1 MTQEKIYKTWK
12 PEERIFAKD
21 VLLFA
26 NPENKQIELWVCGK
40 NGYCKIESA
49 NAICEISDKLPQNLT
64 FLNRNLE
71 QELYNNKAFKNYK
84 GYYTTKTPDMMHL
97 ISKIRHLEFVVTA
110 QNLNQENFGQFL
122 KYMKTKWAPY
132 KTHFFALGKRDV
144 SLSLAKM
151 DKGVHELTKNMFFDC
166 IACLQYHHS
175 QMQELKYHETHHY
188 MTRKRSWDFFKNRI
202 PRIQNRNR
210 FFTYYE
216 LLLYKELLNMNY
228 SNRLHRLFS
237 YKDKLQAKIKD
248 KKVLK
253 ELKKKQEI
261 EKENSKELYK
271 F

>member
-1 MTQEKIYKTWK
+1 MTQEKIWQPKDIIY
-12 PEERIFAKD
+12 AKD
-21 VLLFA
+21 VLMFL
-26 NPENKQIELWVCGK
+26 NPTTKEIELWVCGK
-40 NGYCKIESA
+40 HGFCKIESLDA
-49 NAICEISDKLPQNLT
+49 HCPVATKLPENLH
-64 FLNRNLE
+64 FLERNLE
-71 QELYNNKAFKNYK
+71 QELYDKKAFKNYK
-84 GYYTTKTPDMMHL
+84 GYYTTKNPDMMYL
-97 ISKIRHLEFVVTA
+97 ISKIRHLEFVLTA
-110 QNLNQENFGQFL
+110 QNFNQENFAQFL

-188 MTRKRSWDFFKNRI
+188 MTRKRSWEFFKNRI

-216 LLLYKELLNMNY
+216 LLLYRELLNMNY
-228 SNRLHRLFS
+228 SDQLYRLSS
-237 YKDKLQAKIKD
+237 YKDALQSKIQDRKY
-248 KKVLK
+248 LK
-253 ELKKKQEI
+253 ELHKKQES
-261 EKENSKELYK
+261 ERKNSQESYE

>member
-1 MTQEKIYKTWK
+1 MTQEKIWQPKDIIY
-12 PEERIFAKD
+12 AKD
-21 VLLFA
+21 VLLFL
-26 NPENKQIELWVCGK
+26 NPATKEIELWVCGK
-40 NGYCKIESA
+40 NGFCKIESV

-71 QELYNNKAFKNYK
+71 QELYDNKAFKNYK

-97 ISKIRHLEFVVTA
+97 ISKIRHLEFVLTA
-110 QNLNQENFGQFL
+110 QNLNQENFQQYL
-122 KYMKTKWAPY
+122 KYMKTKWAPS

-144 SLSLAKM
+144 SLSLSKM

-166 IACLQYHHS
+166 IAGLQYHN
-175 QMQELKYHETHHY
+175 QMPELKYHETQHY
-188 MTRKRSWDFFKNRI
+188 MVYKRSWDFFKNRI

-216 LLLYKELLNMNY
+216 LLLYKEFLNMNY
-228 SNRLHRLFS
+228 SNSLYNLSS